1 MPADAVPPL
10 APLEDLKERLGYV
23 AWPNEAEESRAA
35 SLLDDA
41 SELIR
46 DAAGKTW
53 LNNDESAVVDVPR
66 PVQRICVTAAFRAY
80 GNPQALSQRTLGDD
94 SKSYDRA
101 GLDGGEAVYLTPTEE
116 ARVIKAANGTA
127 STFMA
132 VDLVSPYNGTYLDD
146 DGELVWA

>member
-1 MPADAVPPL
+1 L
-10 APLEDLKERLGYV
+10 RERLGYA
-23 AWPNEAEESRAA
+23 AWPSAYEEARAG

-53 LNNDESAVVDVPR
+53 LNDDESAVVDVPR

-80 GNPQALSQRTLGDD
+80 GNPQALSQRTIGDD

-116 ARVIKAANGTA
+116 ARVIKAANGAA
-127 STFMA
+127 STFA
-132 VDLVSPYNGTYLDD
+132 SVDLVSPYNGTYVDD
-146 DGELVWA
+146 EGDLVWA